1 MPKLRRQNYWHNPQ
15 KRNADNIPL
24 RLRWNPGLAGSRRN
38 PGREDGFQWNADHF
52 LSPADVDGNPN
63 EAVSDCEIDILQQII
78 EDISTGDEYE
88 PQRMSVSLLDI
99 ARPAKAKGVA
109 KDFEI
114 IETPIRVVALE
125 EEEAEWPDVDEDE
138 WESIYAVETQHMQQR
153 TYSEVLRGK
162 NTH

>member
-15 KRNADNIPL
+15 KRNAVSTKYPLAHRPLREYVARDILMMYQDNIPL

-38 PGREDGFQWNADHF
+38 PGREDGFQWNADYF

-99 ARPAKAKGVA
+99 ARPAKAKGTNPA
-109 KDFEI
+109 HQEI
-114 IETPIRVVALE
+114 
-125 EEEAEWPDVDEDE
+125 
-138 WESIYAVETQHMQQR
+138 
-153 TYSEVLRGK
+153 K
-162 NTH
+162 FC